1 MAVLLAGLDA
11 QAVVFDFNGTIT
23 DDERLQADIYR
34 EIARELGT
42 ELTEEQYFAEL
53 AGLSEPEIAA
63 WVLAKAGRDAG
74 EAGRVVEKRLA
85 AYRRAA
91 GSTSPV
97 RPGSAALVRALH
109 GRVPMAVVS
118 GAMRSEI
125 DFVLSAAGL
134 AECFEFVVSAEDV
147 VAGKPDPEGFEV
159 AFRRLTGL
167 VVGLTRDR
175 VVVLEDSRAGLVAAR
190 AAGLRCVIAHAAQPE
205 AVSDADAVVESLHAG
220 LLDDGVHPL
229 AEQVFSDRVERIVPV
244 ELGITNRNYRVF
256 VRGGGSYMLRIPGEL
271 TEVLGI
277 DRANEAEAALR
288 AAQLGIG
295 PPVLSRLESAG
306 TLVTE
311 FVGGSHAVDAA
322 DFVSRLPSVVATL
335 RLFHQSG
342 HLSGRFPIHRVVEWH
357 ARDAARH
364 GVSAPDVYGWLNAR
378 SQAIEEAFAVNP
390 LPEVPCHNDLLPANL
405 LFDGDRVWLLDY
417 EYAGMNDRFF
427 DLGNLSVN
435 SGLDA
440 SADELLL
447 TSYFGSVTKAAMAR
461 LALMKIMSEFRE
473 GMWGVV
479 QQAIS
484 TLTNVDFV
492 AYANERLENCRRLAT
507 APEFDAWLEE
517 AKGVV
522 A

>member
-23 DDERLQADIYR
+23 DDELLQADIYR
-34 EIARELGT
+34 EIAEDLGT
-42 ELTEEQYFAEL
+42 DLPKEQYFAEL
-53 AGLSEPEIAA
+53 AGLSEPRIAA
-63 WVLAKAGRDAG
+63 FLLTKAGRDPG
-74 EAGRVVEKRLA
+74 EIGRVVERRLA
-85 AYRRAA
+85 GYRRAA
-91 GSTSPV
+91 GSTPPV
-97 RPGSAALVRALH
+97 RPGSAALVRALQ

-118 GAMRSEI
+118 GAMRGEI

-134 AECFEFVVSAEDV
+134 AQCFEFVVSAEDV
-147 VAGKPDPEGFEV
+147 TSGKPDPEGFEI
-159 AFRRLTGL
+159 AFRRLAALVTGL
-167 VVGLTRDR
+167 ARDR
-175 VVVLEDSRAGLVAAR
+175 VVVLEDSAAGLAAAQ
-190 AAGLRCVIAHAAQPE
+190 AAGLRCVVAHAAQPE
-205 AVSDADAVVESLHAG
+205 AVGGADVVVESLHAG
-220 LLDDGVHPL
+220 LVDDAVHPL
-229 AEQVFSDRVERIVPV
+229 AKEVFSDRVERIVPV

-256 VRGGGSYMLRIPGEL
+256 VHGGGSYMFRIPGER

-295 PPVLSRLESAG
+295 PPVLGRLESAG

-311 FVGGSHAVDAA
+311 FVGGSHAA
-322 DFVSRLPSVVATL
+322 DLVEFVHRLPSVISTL
-335 RLFHQSG
+335 RLFHG
-342 HLSGRFPIHRVVEWH
+342 GGPIAGRFPIHRVVEWH

-364 GVSAPDVYGWLNAR
+364 GVKPPPVYDWLLTR
-378 SQAIEEAFAVNP
+378 SLAIEEAFSVNP

-435 SGLDA
+435 SALDA
-440 SADELLL
+440 SADEVLL
-447 TSYFGSVTKAAMAR
+447 TSYFGSVSKASMAR

-492 AYANERLENCRRLAT
+492 AYADERLENCRRLAS
-507 APEFDAWLEE
+507 APEFDTWLTE
-517 AKGVV
+517 AEGVV
-522 A
+522 V